1 MWVHVCRRVPVII
14 CTDNVFDGYQGA
26 EDMDGE
32 EDEMIEGD
40 MEADM
45 SDMGDMDGK
54 LRHVATR
61 DTLTDICSPPFRK
74 QETVSTS
81 TRKMTTTKVMVTWT
95 TRRVQ
100 KSLKKCKRSSQS
112 VFFWKGAQQLLIS
125 ISYEEVEAFNDA
137 RAGIGGSNSAGNL
150 SSWGWSQPV
159 ARSALETNNR
169 YRRRPSG
176 HRMLGKWSW
185 KHRNG
190 RWLTCGPR

>member
-1 MWVHVCRRVPVII
+1 MNDDAEEEAHQHEFIIGDVGSCLSVCPVII

-61 DTLTDICSPPFRK
+61 DTLTDICSPPFPK

-112 VFFWKGAQQLLIS
+112 VFFWKVGKVL
-125 ISYEEVEAFNDA
+125 N
-137 RAGIGGSNSAGNL
+137 NS
-150 SSWGWSQPV
+150 
-159 ARSALETNNR
+159 
-169 YRRRPSG
+169 
-176 HRMLGKWSW
+176 
-185 KHRNG
+185 
-190 RWLTCGPR
+190 